1 MRINLPIYLH
11 THTHTTK
18 LTTLRSKHS
27 QSALEYMMTYGW
39 AILIIVIVA
48 AGLYSLGIFSPTNS
62 AGTTVTGFSSLGSVQ
77 AACSGNQGLLIT
89 LGNSAGAQINI
100 TKINISSDSGYSN
113 TLNTNILLTPNQEN
127 TIFLSSTSLCSSGSS
142 YSLKVSV
149 TYTEPGQ
156 TFQGPYFSS
165 GTVQGT
171 PSNSISFS
179 VQNMVVLGLSHKEQL
194 NITNSQSSATP
205 APFQQMINLS
215 AANFTSYG
223 APNLQ
228 NVIFYY
234 PNGQVIPSWLE
245 SNGSKSSVS
254 SIFWLKL
261 SGGLAA
267 NQKQTIYM
275 GFAPSTSNLF
285 NTNNIGEA
293 PQLSV
298 AYGQY
303 DDGANVFTQYG
314 GRSWSS
320 FTFVGGTWTTANG
333 YLQQTATA
341 GSYEGGPTALIEGNS
356 YPATGR
362 YILGMAFNYT
372 TEADARVGIIAVA
385 TVTTAPDTFGYRF
398 LGQRTGG
405 GAGFISVLNDAV
417 SWEVSGTYQGAVSTP
432 YTMIIVDAAG
442 TWSGNLYSGYSEG
455 GNLLTS
461 LAPMIYTEANYEGAS
476 SGYVGVSAAYCGSPC
491 STANPINVMWFYMR
505 AYPPNGVMPSVSFGS
520 IQ

>member
-1 MRINLPIYLH
+1 MRINLPIYL
-11 THTHTTK
+11 HTHTTK

-89 LGNSAGAQINI
+89 LGNSAGAQMNI

-245 SNGSKSSVS
+245 SNGSKSSTF

-261 SGGLAA
+261 NGGLGSSS
-267 NQKQTIYM
+267 KQTIYM
-275 GFAPSTSNLF
+275 GFAPTTSNLF

-303 DDGANVFTQYG
+303 DDGAEIFVDYWNFNSNSISSLNSSWNYGAGGINYMCDNGAVPYAISNRVAVNNKLSLNVNSTSSDVGLVSVIGFTPPVIFDTDIISANGSVGPSGVAESNGNSISSAQYMYSWGSYPSAGWSYDFVKGSIATGYG
-314 GRSWSS
+314 G
-320 FTFVGGTWTTANG
+320 
-333 YLQQTATA
+333 YTA
-341 GSYEGGPTALIEGNS
+341 GTVLRHGIAGIAWISGNSEVLYTNYTAASFSETALAAPTLV
-356 YPATGR
+356 YPAIGLGSCDPSS
-362 YILGMAFNYT
+362 YINIQW
-372 TEADARVGIIAVA
+372 ARV
-385 TVTTAPDTFGYRF
+385 
-398 LGQRTGG
+398 
-405 GAGFISVLNDAV
+405 
-417 SWEVSGTYQGAVSTP
+417 
-432 YTMIIVDAAG
+432 
-442 TWSGNLYSGYSEG
+442 
-455 GNLLTS
+455 
-461 LAPMIYTEANYEGAS
+461 
-476 SGYVGVSAAYCGSPC
+476 
-491 STANPINVMWFYMR
+491 R

>member
-1 MRINLPIYLH
+1 MSKKINKKGSLIYLY
-11 THTHTTK
+11 THTTK

-89 LGNSAGAQINI
+89 LGNSAGAQMNI

-261 SGGLAA
+261 SEGLAA

-293 PQLSV
+293 PQLSA

-303 DDGANVFTQYG
+303 NDGANVFNFYDEFSGPTLNPQWVNNGENAPSFSSGLNLSG
-314 GRSWSS
+314 GITSS
-320 FTFVGGTWTTANG
+320 T
-333 YLQQTATA
+333 
-341 GSYEGGPTALIEGNS
+341 GSYSIASLTLSTNYAGKNYISESYLKLYSDADIYDQFGLYILNSSSSTAYSVAYSILADADFSTNLNQVLYGQVQNPQNTITGLS
-356 YPATGR
+356 GAVSWATNKFF
-362 YILGMAFNYT
+362 ILGM
-372 TEADARVGIIAVA
+372 
-385 TVTTAPDTFGYRF
+385 
-398 LGQRTGG
+398 Q
-405 GAGFISVLNDAV
+405 
-417 SWEVSGTYQGAVSTP
+417 VSGANFLDTVNYSTIIPTHTDYGSSTQYPALGAWRYS
-432 YTMIIVDAAG
+432 IIHVY
-442 TWSGNLYSGYSEG
+442 WYR
-455 GNLLTS
+455 
-461 LAPMIYTEANYEGAS
+461 I
-476 SGYVGVSAAYCGSPC
+476 
-491 STANPINVMWFYMR
+491 R